1 MTRAAVFGTGNWGTA
16 FGLVLADAGTDVT
29 LCGRRPELVEAINE
43 RHENPDYL
51 PGVALPEQLHAT
63 TDPARALDGA
73 DFAVLVVPSQ
83 TLRENLAAWAPLV
96 EEHTV
101 FVSLMK
107 GVELGTCMRMS
118 EVIAQCTGAGPERIA
133 VVSGPNLAHEIAHR
147 MPAASAVASADAT
160 VAERLQK
167 ACHSPYFRP
176 YTSTDVIG
184 CELGGATKN
193 VIGLAAGMADGM
205 GLGDNSKGTLITR
218 GLAEATRLG
227 IAVGADPYTFA
238 GLAGLGDLVATCG
251 SSLSR
256 NHMFGVHL
264 GRGLTVAEATEQVR
278 QTTEG
283 VKSCRSVLEL
293 AERHGVEMPIA
304 RAVVGVVHEGHA
316 PSEMLAALMA
326 RSAKS
331 EGLY

>member
-1 MTRAAVFGTGNWGTA
+1 MTKAAVFGTGNWGTA
-16 FGLVLADAGTDVT
+16 FGMVLADAGTDVM
-29 LCGRRPELVEAINE
+29 LCGRRPELAETINK

-51 PGVALPEQLHAT
+51 PGIELPESIRAT
-63 TDPARALDGA
+63 VDPAEALRGA
-73 DFAVLVVPSQ
+73 DFAVLVIPSQ
-83 TLRENLAAWAPLV
+83 LLRANLAVWAPLA
-96 EEHTV
+96 ENHTV

-118 EVIAQCTGAGPERIA
+118 EVIAECTGAGPDRIA
-133 VVSGPNLAHEIAHR
+133 VVSGPNLAQEIAHR
-147 MPAASAVASADAT
+147 KPAAAVVASADAD

-176 YTSTDVIG
+176 YTNTDVIG
-184 CELGGATKN
+184 CELGGAIKN

-205 GLGDNSKGTLITR
+205 GFGDNTKGTLITR

-227 IAVGADPYTFA
+227 LAVGADPYTFA

-256 NHMFGVHL
+256 NHMFGVYL
-264 GRGLTVAEATEQVR
+264 GRGMTVDQATAEVR

-293 AERHGVEMPIA
+293 ADRHGVDMPIA

-316 PSEMLAALMA
+316 PGEMLAALMA

>member
-1 MTRAAVFGTGNWGTA
+1 MTRAAVFGPGNWGTA
-16 FGLVLADAGTDVT
+16 FGMVLADAGTEVK
-29 LCGRRPELVEAINE
+29 LCGRRPELVDSIN
-43 RHENPDYL
+43 RDRENPDYL
-51 PGVALPEQLHAT
+51 PGIALPDGLSAT
-63 TDPARALDGA
+63 TDPAEALAGA

-83 TLRENLAAWAPLV
+83 TLRASLSDWARMA
-96 EEHTV
+96 ESHTV

-118 EVIAQCTGAGPERIA
+118 EVIAECAGAGPDRIA

-147 MPAASAVASADAT
+147 MPAATVVASADQTA
-160 VAERLQK
+160 AERLQK
-167 ACHSPYFRP
+167 ACHTAYFRP
-176 YTSTDVIG
+176 YTSTDVVG
-184 CELGGATKN
+184 CELGGAVKN

-227 IAVGADPYTFA
+227 VAVGADPYTFA
-238 GLAGLGDLVATCG
+238 GLAGLGDVVATCG

-264 GRGLTVAEATEQVR
+264 GRGLTVAEATEQVH

-293 AERHGVEMPIA
+293 AERHGVDMPIA
-304 RAVVGVVHEGHA
+304 RAVVGVVHDGHS
-316 PSEMLAALMA
+316 PKEMLATLMA
-326 RSAKS
+326 RPAKS

>member
-1 MTRAAVFGTGNWGTA
+1 VTKAAVFGTGNWGTA
-16 FGLVLADAGTDVT
+16 FGMVLADAGTEVM
-29 LCGRRPELVEAINE
+29 LCGRRPELAETINK

-51 PGVALPEQLHAT
+51 PGIELPESIRAT
-63 TDPARALDGA
+63 VDPAEALHGA
-73 DFAVLVVPSQ
+73 DFAVLVIPSQ
-83 TLRENLAAWAPLV
+83 LLRANLAVWAPLA
-96 EEHTV
+96 ESHTV

-118 EVIAQCTGAGPERIA
+118 EVIAECTGAGPDRIA
-133 VVSGPNLAHEIAHR
+133 VVSGPNLAQEIAHR
-147 MPAASAVASADAT
+147 KPAAAVVASADAD

-176 YTSTDVIG
+176 YTNTDVIG
-184 CELGGATKN
+184 CELGGAIKN

-205 GLGDNSKGTLITR
+205 GFGDNTKGTLITR

-227 IAVGADPYTFA
+227 LAVGADPYTFA

-264 GRGLTVAEATEQVR
+264 GRGMTVEQATAEVR

-293 AERHGVEMPIA
+293 AERHGVDMPIA
-304 RAVVGVVHEGHA
+304 RAVVAVVHEGHA
-316 PSEMLAALMA
+316 PGEMLAALMA

>member
-1 MTRAAVFGTGNWGTA
+1 MTKAAVFGTGNWGTA
-16 FGLVLADAGTDVT
+16 FGMVLADAGTEVM
-29 LCGRRPELVEAINE
+29 LCGRRPELAETINK

-51 PGVALPEQLHAT
+51 PGIELPESIRAT
-63 TDPARALDGA
+63 VDPAEALYGA
-73 DFAVLVVPSQ
+73 DFAVLVIPSQ
-83 TLRENLAAWAPLV
+83 LLRANLAVWAPLA
-96 EEHTV
+96 ESHTV

-118 EVIAQCTGAGPERIA
+118 EVIAECTGAGPDRIA
-133 VVSGPNLAHEIAHR
+133 VVSGPNLAQEIAHR
-147 MPAASAVASADAT
+147 KPAAAVVASADAD

-176 YTSTDVIG
+176 YTNTDVIG
-184 CELGGATKN
+184 CELGGAIKN

-205 GLGDNSKGTLITR
+205 GFGDNTKGTLITR

-227 IAVGADPYTFA
+227 LAVGADPYTFA

-264 GRGLTVAEATEQVR
+264 GRGMTVEQATAEVR

-293 AERHGVEMPIA
+293 AERHGVDMPIA
-304 RAVVGVVHEGHA
+304 RAVVAVVHEGHA
-316 PSEMLAALMA
+316 PGEMLAALMA